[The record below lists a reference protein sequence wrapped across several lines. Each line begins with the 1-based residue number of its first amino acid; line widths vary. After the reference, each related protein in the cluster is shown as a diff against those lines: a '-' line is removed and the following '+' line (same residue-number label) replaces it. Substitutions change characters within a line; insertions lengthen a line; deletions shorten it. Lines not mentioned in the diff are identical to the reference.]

1 MTMIDNVERYL
12 TFKRHLGYKFDQA
25 ARILRAFADET
36 DAGCDELIRAIA
48 VIDWSRKAGT
58 AGQAQIRLRVVADF
72 AAWLHAEDQRHE
84 VPSRDALGRV
94 PVRRSSP
101 HLLSLGQVKE
111 IMDAALLMKSTGPLN
126 RYTYHY
132 MIGLLA
138 TTGLRLSEALALKL
152 NDITA
157 DGLVVR
163 ASKLGKSRLV
173 PLHDSTSKALDR
185 YLEIRMRMGGS
196 DEHLFVLSSGKPP
209 HHSTLSKIFLRLAR
223 QIGHRG
229 GPGEPGS
236 RLHDLRHGFA
246 TRSLENAVVADRD
259 SVSRHVLALSTYL
272 GHVNMAST
280 YWYLEATP
288 VLLRGIARAAE
299 ATHAG
304 RATR

>member
-1 MTMIDNVERYL
+1 MTMIDNVERYI

-25 ARILRAFADET
+25 ARTLRAFADES
-36 DAGCDELIRAIA
+36 DACSDGLIRATA
-48 VIDWSRKAGT
+48 VIDWARKAST
-58 AGQAQIRLRVVADF
+58 TGQARIRLQVVRDF
-72 AAWLHAEDQRHE
+72 AVWLHAEDRRHE
-84 VPSRDALGRV
+84 VPSRVAFG
-94 PVRRSSP
+94 PAPQRRPSP
-101 HLLSLGQVKE
+101 HLLTTVQVKE
-111 IMDAALLMKSTGPLN
+111 IMDAALLLKSTGPLN

-152 NDITA
+152 TDITP

-163 ASKLGKSRLV
+163 DSKLGKSRLV
-173 PLHDSTSKALDR
+173 PLHDSMSKALNR
-185 YLEIRMRMGGS
+185 YLEFRMHMGGS

-223 QIGHRG
+223 QIGYRG

-246 TRSLENAVVADRD
+246 TRSLENAVAVDRD

-288 VLLRGIARAAE
+288 VLLREIARAAE
-299 ATHAG
+299 NTHVG
-304 RATR
+304 RISR